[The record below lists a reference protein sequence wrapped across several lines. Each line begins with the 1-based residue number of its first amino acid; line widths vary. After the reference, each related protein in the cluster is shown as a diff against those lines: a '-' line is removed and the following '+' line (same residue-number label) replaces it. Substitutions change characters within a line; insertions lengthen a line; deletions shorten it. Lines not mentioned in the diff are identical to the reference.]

1 MKIDLTTWTKT
12 DVPPGTG
19 PSAILKKYHHPW
31 RRIEL
36 ALHAGHGHELSYWKC
51 ELFLPAGP
59 GDSLSAGGDW
69 VIVPGEG
76 VTAEDA
82 YEDMVDNLASEV
94 ADLTHM
100 LKELQKE
107 KT

>member
-19 PSAILKKYHHPW
+19 PSAILKKYRHPW

-36 ALHAGHGHELSYWKC
+36 ALHAGHELSYWKC
-51 ELFLPAGP
+51 KLFLPAGP
-59 GDSLSAGGDW
+59 GDSLSAERDW

-76 VTAEDA
+76 VTAEEA